1 MKDMGMLTKILILA
15 GLIIIDVAILL
26 LAKKLLFKK
35 GLQAWVSGIILVVG
49 TLVFGG
55 GVYLNHEAPP
65 PDNPVTAVTAQA
77 QVESSNKNQVIKD
90 IKQLFHKSPA
100 EIEKILGKPNGPIT
114 PLQGGDHTFK
124 LKNGKQVPV
133 TVGTYL
139 NGSVQINFLN
149 GIAGHVWITLNG
161 TYKYPA
167 DTVKLLTTYG
177 IPVIKAPAR
186 VTPFSVDWENTF
198 PGIYKVQFS
207 TSEGRITDIGVIF
220 LGAEDLMQ

>member
-1 MKDMGMLTKILILA
+1 MSTLTKILILV
-15 GLIIIDVAILL
+15 GLITIDLAIFLL
-26 LAKKLLFKK
+26 MIKVLFKK
-35 GLQAWVSGIILVVG
+35 GGRIWISGIILVVG
-49 TLVFGG
+49 ALVFGSG
-55 GVYLNHEAPP
+55 YYLNHGTAVSKSGT
-65 PDNPVTAVTAQA
+65 PVTGQA
-77 QVESSNKNQVIKD
+77 QVNSNNKNQIIKD
-90 IKQLFHKSPA
+90 IKQLFHKNPA
-100 EIEKILGKPNGPIT
+100 EVEEILGKPNGPVI

-139 NGSVQINFLN
+139 KGTVQVNFLN
-149 GIAGHVWITLNG
+149 GKAGHVWITLNG

-177 IPVIKAPAR
+177 IPVVKAPAR

-207 TSEGRITDIGVIF
+207 TSGGRITDIGIIF
-220 LGAEDLMQ
+220 LGAEDIQQ